1 MRARRVLAAAATKI
15 SSRLKWFFLRPQ
27 NADGERA
34 RTERRD
40 ERRRSPPSLLALPS
54 GPGQD
59 TEESG
64 AVEEAR
70 FPACARA
77 GIGR

>member
-1 MRARRVLAAAATKI
+1 MQTANERVP
-15 SSRLKWFFLRPQ
+15 S
-27 NADGERA
+27 GEA
-34 RTERRD
+34 NGGG
-40 ERRRSPPSLLALPS
+40 PLLYVLTLPS
-54 GPGQD
+54 GPDQD

-70 FPACARA
+70 FPASARA